1 MTFSLSEIEATARKA
16 ARGAGYSWGM
26 AEEAGRAARWLC
38 AAGLDG
44 CALLAAALAAA
55 DGTDPAELAPRA
67 LDDWHWRGGAGR
79 LCPLMAG
86 AALSD
91 AAALWQQTGVTME
104 RVIVPPLLLPFA
116 ALAAR
121 ALGANVTVRWAGVTA
136 VTEGRALAVSG
147 ADDLPTG
154 PADVSVAIGGAMA
167 APLPRHTRASPRPQD
182 WEALTALAA
191 RTYAPAT
198 EESRLKGAGA
208 GLTDND

>member
-1 MTFSLSEIEATARKA
+1 MTFSLGEVEAVARKA

-44 CALLAAALAAA
+44 AGLLAEALAAA

-67 LDDWHWRGGAGR
+67 LDDWRGPSGR

-91 AAALWQQTGVTME
+91 AVAFWKETGVTMAG
-104 RVIVPPLLLPFA
+104 VTVPALVLPFA
-116 ALAAR
+116 AMAAR
-121 ALGANVTVRWAGVTA
+121 ASGANVTVRWADVTA
-136 VTEGRALAVSG
+136 VTDGRALSLCG
-147 ADDLPTG
+147 AANLPTG
-154 PADVSVAIGGAMA
+154 PADVSVSAGGAMT
-167 APLPRHTRASPRPQD
+167 APLAARTRATPRAED
-182 WEALTALAA
+182 WAALNALAA

-198 EESRLKGAGA
+198 EESRMKGAGA